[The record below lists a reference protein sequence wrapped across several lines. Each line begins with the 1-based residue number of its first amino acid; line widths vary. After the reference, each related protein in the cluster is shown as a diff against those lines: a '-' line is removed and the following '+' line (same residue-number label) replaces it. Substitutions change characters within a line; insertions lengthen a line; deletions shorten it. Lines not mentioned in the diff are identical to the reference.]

1 MDDEVKEI
9 EGTDSEGNAQTT
21 WEKREE
27 YKDGSSNSIR
37 VEAVDGGFI
46 KNESRR
52 FKKENGEWEYKDS
65 KSIHTSNPLKEKSLV
80 EKLQDFVDKGPS

>member
-1 MDDEVKEI
+1 MDDEVKEV
-9 EGTDSEGNAQTT
+9 EGTDNEGNSQTT

-27 YKDGSSNSIR
+27 FEDGSSNSIR

-52 FKKENGEWEYKDS
+52 FKKENGEWEYKDT

-80 EKLQDFVDKGPS
+80 DKLADYVKNGES